1 MDSGAPNCTTA
12 DRNTY
17 LTVGTFAAT
26 FIGDWV
32 SADLGRGCCNVRNT
46 GPASGTVGSSTAGPM
61 FFGGFRSPLYP
72 PQKLVSDVVV
82 SLLSLRHPALGLLE
96 LLP

>member
-12 DRNTY
+12 GRNTC
-17 LTVGTFAAT
+17 LTVETFAAT
-26 FIGDWV
+26 SIGDWV
-32 SADLGRGCCNVRNT
+32 SADLGRDCCNVRNT
-46 GPASGTVGSSTAGPM
+46 GPGSGTVGSSTAGPM
-61 FFGGFRSPLYP
+61 FSWGFRSLLYP
-72 PQKLVSDVVV
+72 PQKLVSEVVV